1 MPFNTQMSRANFPP
15 LLAPGLR
22 HIFVQ
27 FFDLKARAPQYTH
40 YLNEMNSEDAY
51 EIDYELSGTGPMPEM
66 PEGTRPI
73 ADGIVQGNTK
83 KYIHLQYGLLSS
95 ATRQLVADD
104 KYGIIK
110 QIPKAHG
117 RSALFGREAVGASL
131 LNLGGTTLTTN
142 TGVSLFNTQQPL
154 LGGAEATNLAPG
166 ISNIISASGTYPNRP
181 NPDTDFSFTALQQAI
196 NIFTR
201 MPDGRGIPVH
211 VQPRHVLHPPELRWI
226 VREVLGSPGKPGTM
240 DNDLNA
246 LQADMITGLELNY
259 LTSPSAWFLFAEKDG
274 HQCKFYEREP
284 IMAQTDDDFATQV
297 LLFLS
302 TQRFSVGATTWYGTF
317 GSYGP

>member
-1 MPFNTQMSRANFPP
+1 MPFNTQMARANFPP

-27 FFDLKARAPQYTH
+27 FLDLKQRKPQYEY
-40 YLNEMNSEDAY
+40 YLNEMQSEDAY

-66 PEGTRPI
+66 PEGTRPL

-83 KYIHLQYGLLSS
+83 KYVHLQYGLLSQ

-110 QIPKAHG
+110 QIPKSHG
-117 RSALFGREAVGASL
+117 RGALFGREAVSCSVF
-131 LNLGGTTLTTN
+131 NLGGTTLTTN

-154 LGGAEATNLAPG
+154 LGGTEATNYAPG
-166 ISNIISASGTYPNRP
+166 VSNIISASGTYPNRP
-181 NPDTDFSFTALQQAI
+181 NPDADLSFTSLQQAI

-211 VQPRHVLHPPELRWI
+211 VQPRYLVHPPELRWI
-226 VREVLGSPGKPGTM
+226 VRELLGTPGKPGTT
-240 DNDLNA
+240 DNDINSLLADN
-246 LQADMITGLELNY
+246 LQGLELNY
-259 LTSPSAWFLFAEKDG
+259 LTSPSAWFLIADKEG
-274 HQCKFYEREP
+274 HQMKFYEREP

-297 LLFLS
+297 LMFLS
-302 TQRFSVGATTWYGTF
+302 TQRFSVGATTWPGTF
-317 GSYGP
+317 GSFGP